1 MKSIITNFCIRYSDN
16 LSFEHSSHVPSTLRE
31 TCGLLDASNILHIS
45 HSCWFFYRKWFKM
58 YTNFVYLLFLLFV
71 LEFIVLYVGAQDKN
85 IAYSAGSQPEFS
97 FRQQDKARLLIHWNI
112 RKRFTDT
119 SGPGHFGTKTVRVWS
134 RSVSRHFGTIPEMSG
149 PFRTTSG
156 MVPNCLETLRH

>member
-1 MKSIITNFCIRYSDN
+1 
-16 LSFEHSSHVPSTLRE
+16 
-31 TCGLLDASNILHIS
+31 
-45 HSCWFFYRKWFKM
+45 M

-112 RKRFTDT
+112 RNQQPRL
-119 SGPGHFGTKTVRVWS
+119 P
-134 RSVSRHFGTIPEMSG
+134 MA
-149 PFRTTSG
+149 
-156 MVPNCLETLRH
+156 CLSLAWIVIITENYRNLLKSTEN